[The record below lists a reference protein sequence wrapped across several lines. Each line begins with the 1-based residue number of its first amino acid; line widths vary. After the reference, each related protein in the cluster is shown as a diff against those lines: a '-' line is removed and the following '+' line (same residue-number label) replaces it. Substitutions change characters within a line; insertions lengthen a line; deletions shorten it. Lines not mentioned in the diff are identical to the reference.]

1 MDKRRTILLS
11 LALGLITL
19 VLYWPATGFEFVC
32 FDDHLYIQDN
42 PSVRQGLCLASLKW
56 AWTTN
61 EANYWIPLTWI
72 SHIVDYSLFGLF
84 AGGHHL
90 TSIVLHSLNTVL
102 LFLLLKSLTRSL
114 WPSLLVAA
122 LFGWHPLH
130 VESAA
135 WVAERKDILSTLFL
149 LLTIWAYSRY
159 VERPT
164 IRRYT
169 LALAAFALGLMCK
182 PMLVTL
188 PFLLLLLDYWP
199 LSRWSAPSESSDRS
213 RALRASFRL
222 LVEKIPFFVLAFAAG
237 IVTLLEERS
246 GGAIKDFQ
254 EVSGWMRVLNAP
266 LACVRYVG
274 KTICP
279 VNLSVFYP
287 LPSELPVVAGFSSA
301 LALALVS
308 YLIFRRRSQYPWLIV
323 GWLWFLGT
331 LFPVLG
337 LVQIGSHAMADRY
350 AYVSA
355 IGLFVMFAWSL
366 HCWVRGRPSA
376 RAWGLGIATVPLLVC
391 VWLTPIQLAYWQD
404 SIALFTHAL
413 SVTKN
418 NAVAHNNLGVGLAN
432 AGKTAGAISHYAE
445 ALRIKP
451 DYVFAHYNLGVE
463 LAAAGKLD
471 QAAFHFSEAL
481 KYNPRSEIL
490 HNNIG
495 VILARQGKPEAAM
508 AHFKQ
513 AIQINPAYPKP
524 YLNYGAALQNLGL
537 AGQAVTNYTKALE
550 LDPAWPEALDKLAF
564 MLATCPETNW
574 HNSSQAIRLAERANE
589 ITGRELPA
597 YLATLALT
605 YAAAGEFSNAVFT
618 AEQARQKA
626 QVKGLQKLAGKLE
639 ADLQF
644 YRTGRNPP
652 TDWKDPAADGVQH

>member
-1 MDKRRTILLS
+1 MEQRRTILLS
-11 LALGLITL
+11 LVLVVVTL
-19 VLYWPATGFEFVC
+19 ALYWPATGYDFIV
-32 FDDHLYIQDN
+32 FDDDQYVSGN
-42 PSVRQGLCLASLKW
+42 SWVNQGLGCASLKW
-56 AWTTN
+56 AFTSFYA
-61 EANYWIPLTWI
+61 ANWHPLTWI
-72 SHIVDYSLFGLF
+72 SHMLDCSMHGLF

-90 TSIVLHSLNTVL
+90 TSIVLHSLNTLL

-135 WVAERKDILSTLFL
+135 WVAERKDVLSTLFL
-149 LLTIWAYSRY
+149 LLTIWAYSWY
-159 VERPT
+159 VDRPT
-164 IRRYT
+164 IRRYA
-169 LALAAFALGLMCK
+169 LALAAFALGLMSK

-188 PFLLLLLDYWP
+188 PGVLLLLDFWP
-199 LSRWSAPSESSDRS
+199 LNRLA
-213 RALRASFRL
+213 AASFPDQSGARKIYL
-222 LVEKIPFFVLAFAAG
+222 KLFMEKLPFFVLSLAACV
-237 IVTLLEERS
+237 VTVMAQRS

-308 YLIFRRRSQYPWLIV
+308 YLIFRRRSQSPWLIV

-432 AGKTAGAISHYAE
+432 AGKTAEAISHYAE